1 MKRKREKGKEEVD
14 KEEKGEEVSNTVLLH
29 QPVMKLKPSRQK
41 SS

>member
-29 QPVMKLKPSRQK
+29 PPIMKLKPSRHK